1 MKKYKRHIII
11 GSIIIAVLVFAFW
24 WGGDA
29 PSLRGWNVEPTPKVT
44 ERVII
49 DEVYDNDESPTPT
62 VEPTISYT
70 SSPKAENSEK
80 FQNKPTADKPM
91 TAEEKIELA
100 EEIAGEPYEEIYTP
114 DLEYS
119 ENNGMNIDETE
130 EKIEL
135 LQTKPTVEKTNVE
148 PAERKKI
155 ELDCRANNFKS
166 PKKLRKNSKQGTNQ

>member
-29 PSLRGWNVEPTPKVT
+29 PSLRGWNIEPTPKAT
-44 ERVII
+44 ERVVI

-62 VEPTISYT
+62 VEPTISPT
-70 SSPKAENSEK
+70 SSPAAENSEK
-80 FQNKPTADKPM
+80 IQNKPTADKPM
-91 TAEEKIELA
+91 TAEKKIELA

-119 ENNGMNIDETE
+119 ENNGMNIDESTGTDE
-130 EKIEL
+130 YKTGKDRRYPGISGR
-135 LQTKPTVEKTNVE
+135 TPPARTVFMWIFHGNPEYAGE
-148 PAERKKI
+148 
-155 ELDCRANNFKS
+155 F
-166 PKKLRKNSKQGTNQ
+166 QGEAG

>member
-29 PSLRGWNVEPTPKVT
+29 PSLRGWNIEPTPKAT
-44 ERVII
+44 ERVVI
-49 DEVYDNDESPTPT
+49 DDIYDHDESPTQT
-62 VEPTISYT
+62 VEPTILPT
-70 SSPKAENSEK
+70 SSPTAENSEK
-80 FQNKPTADKPM
+80 IQNKPTADKPM

-119 ENNGMNIDETE
+119 ENNGILMSQQ
-130 EKIEL
+130 EKMSIKQNLCLRESL
-135 LQTKPTVEKTNVE
+135 YLSNRKT
-148 PAERKKI
+148 
-155 ELDCRANNFKS
+155 
-166 PKKLRKNSKQGTNQ
+166 Q